1 MSIFLR
7 GGGAEAPAPA
17 AAPEKPAAPAA
28 EVPAAEAPAAEDP
41 AAAEDNDT
49 VMVDKSTIGENA
61 ICRLKETIQILL
73 MILAI
78 ALIIFSVPVVPFLYI
93 SYLGF
98 YGKYGIVKQLK
109 NFSKSM

>member
-17 AAPEKPAAPAA
+17 AAPEKPAAA
-28 EVPAAEAPAAEDP
+28 AAEAPAPAAAPEDP

-109 NFSKSM
+109 NFRKSM